1 MDDSFL
7 HNFEI
12 TWGDSCWLEERKKNR
27 NDMVK
32 IHRIWKIMKHEI
44 NGEKLSKILESK
56 SAENGLTHQWAQ
68 SYFYGNELITANF
81 F

>member
-1 MDDSFL
+1 ML
-7 HNFEI
+7 VR
-12 TWGDSCWLEERKKNR
+12 GKKKKP

-56 SAENGLTHQWAQ
+56 SAENGLTHQ
-68 SYFYGNELITANF
+68 
-81 F
+81 

>member
-1 MDDSFL
+1 
-7 HNFEI
+7 
-12 TWGDSCWLEERKKNR
+12 
-27 NDMVK
+27 
-32 IHRIWKIMKHEI
+32 MKHEI